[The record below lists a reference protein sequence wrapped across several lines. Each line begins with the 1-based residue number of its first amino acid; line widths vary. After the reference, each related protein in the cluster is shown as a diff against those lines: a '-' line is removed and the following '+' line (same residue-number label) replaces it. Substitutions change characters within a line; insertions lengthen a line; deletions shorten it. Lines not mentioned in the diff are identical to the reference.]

1 MMRSA
6 KSFLIVSL
14 LALSTLSVFA
24 SASADGAWLSKV
36 PSKDRDR
43 TNPYANQP
51 DAVAAGQRVFH
62 DHCAHCHGEDAEGTK
77 KRPSLRTERV
87 QQQASEGDLH
97 WLLVNGY
104 MSHGMPSWSKLGDP
118 QIWQVITY
126 VRSLHVEQAAK

>member
-1 MMRSA
+1 MMHSS
-6 KSFLIVSL
+6 KILLIAAL
-14 LALSTLSVFA
+14 IALSTLTVFA
-24 SASADGAWLSKV
+24 TSDGAWLNKV
-36 PSKDRDR
+36 PGRDR
-43 TNPYANQP
+43 EKVNPYQNQA

-62 DHCAHCHGEDAEGTK
+62 DHCAHCHGEDAQGTK
-77 KRPSLRTERV
+77 KHPSLRTERI
-87 QQQASEGDLH
+87 QQQATEGDLH

>member
-1 MMRSA
+1 MTRSL
-6 KSFLIVSL
+6 KFLLIVVL
-14 LALSTLSVFA
+14 IALSTLTVFA
-24 SASADGAWLSKV
+24 TADGAWLNKV
-36 PSKDRDR
+36 PDRDR
-43 TNPYANQP
+43 DKANPYQNQP

-77 KRPSLRTERV
+77 KRPSLRSERV
-87 QQQASEGDLH
+87 QQQATEGDLH

-126 VRSLHVEQAAK
+126 VRSLHVEQASK